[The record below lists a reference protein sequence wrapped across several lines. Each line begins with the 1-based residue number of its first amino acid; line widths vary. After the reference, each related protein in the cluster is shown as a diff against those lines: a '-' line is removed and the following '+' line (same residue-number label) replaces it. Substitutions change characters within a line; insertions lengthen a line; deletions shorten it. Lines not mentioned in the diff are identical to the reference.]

1 MREKVKDLTLLSLH
15 RVSNPKESWLNLN
28 FRQSRHQFLKTFIII
43 RGHHIACMFHS
54 LSNQTAKC
62 VIHAQ
67 LTWGTLIIVS
77 DIQFFTLRM
86 YQLSSKLVKA
96 NWLRTVNIWDLK
108 SKSSANRHNQ
118 STKVLAAAIK
128 DWPKVPSSLQ
138 LLRIIWLSLLV
149 MTQTLNSSISL
160 RSTSRPSSD
169 LEMSR
174 TYSLSF
180 QTSQRKSRLCSIS
193 ALQTRKMTKKP
204 CWIGSYV
211 SWRQVKTTR
220 TMRL

>member
-1 MREKVKDLTLLSLH
+1 MVGSNRRVKVIGQWRCCRHIINTRREMCRRNRVFGHPCIKVGSKNISMVETEHQESCQAKNNNSDKRVLIRIIKTRGLSHINRRLFNLNTILWFMREKVKDLTLLSLH

-54 LSNQTAKC
+54 LSNQIAKC

-128 DWPKVPSSLQ
+128 D
-138 LLRIIWLSLLV
+138 
-149 MTQTLNSSISL
+149 
-160 RSTSRPSSD
+160 
-169 LEMSR
+169 
-174 TYSLSF
+174 
-180 QTSQRKSRLCSIS
+180 
-193 ALQTRKMTKKP
+193 
-204 CWIGSYV
+204 
-211 SWRQVKTTR
+211 
-220 TMRL
+220 

>member
-1 MREKVKDLTLLSLH
+1 
-15 RVSNPKESWLNLN
+15 
-28 FRQSRHQFLKTFIII
+28 
-43 RGHHIACMFHS
+43 MFHS
-54 LSNQTAKC
+54 LSNQAAKC

-128 DWPKVPSSLQ
+128 DWQKLPSSLQ
-138 LLRIIWLSLLV
+138 LPRIIWLSLLV

-180 QTSQRKSRLCSIS
+180 QTSQRKSRLCSIF

-211 SWRQVKTTR
+211 SWRQVTTTR